1 LTTYTLDALKS
12 DINSTRAV
20 EFLKPLQ
27 SPIDF
32 LNSLQN
38 PAMANLSV
46 QTVESTKTHQPTS
59 SLNFFY
65 KKQMA
70 EKIDREN
77 QLIMKR
83 IVNTSPERDITM
95 AQLRKRNKQ
104 NDYYMQII

>member
-1 LTTYTLDALKS
+1 M
-12 DINSTRAV
+12 
-20 EFLKPLQ
+20 
-27 SPIDF
+27 
-32 LNSLQN
+32 NSLQN

-70 EKIDREN
+70 AKIDREN

-83 IVNTSPERDITM
+83 IVKTSPERDITL
-95 AQLRKRNKQ
+95 A
-104 NDYYMQII
+104 